1 MKSIYNKGART
12 IQFKAGSISPN
23 QSLEVEDEVAAL
35 LLSLFKDEVIIAGST
50 DDSLKAELEATKAE
64 LAALKGGKKTP
75 KAEKVTEAQE
85 VAGESAPVE
94 LVDMKL
100 SALKLEATAKGL
112 DFPAGISKEKLLELL
127 GN

>member
-1 MKSIYNKGART
+1 MKTIYNKGART

-35 LLSLFKDEVIIAGST
+35 LLSLYKDEVIIAGST
-50 DDSLKAELEATKAE
+50 DDSLKAELDATKAE
-64 LAALKGGKKTP
+64 LAALKSGKKTP
-75 KAEKVTEAQE
+75 KAEKVIEAQE
-85 VAGESAPVE
+85 VVDENAPVE

-100 SALKLEATAKGL
+100 SALKTAATAKGL